1 MRSEHAA
8 SGAWIRGSLQGRL
21 LTGLLSVV
29 LLVWAVTAVSTW
41 FDVRHEL
48 DELLDSHL
56 AQAAALLVVQQAR
69 EIEDADEPL
78 DAPQLHRYAP
88 RVAFQVWHE
97 GRLAMRSANAPTV
110 PMVALDAPADTA
122 VQPPGQLHQSRPLG
136 SLRDDDAQDR
146 PRGNLRGNLR
156 DDLHDNLRGNQHN
169 DPAQRA
175 EGFVLGF
182 HTVPLAGTDWRV
194 FVAPGAERDVRVLVG
209 EQVASRDDILWAVL
223 HSTLRPMALALPL
236 LALAIW
242 WLVRQGT
249 APLRTLSRTLAARHP
264 QALVPVALDGAP
276 TEMAPLLDALNRLF
290 ERITAMVEA
299 ERRFTADA
307 AHELRTPIAAI
318 RAQAQ
323 VALAE
328 TDDAGRAHALRATLA
343 GCDRAT
349 RLVEQ
354 MLTLSRLEAGAAPAL
369 ATVDLSALARRVAAE
384 LAPRALARQQALSL
398 EADAPHPVLGNDTL
412 LAVLLRNLIDNALRY
427 SPAGAEVQVAV
438 STTADGVCLQV
449 RDSGPGLA
457 ETDRQRLG
465 ERFFRVL
472 GSDQAGSGLGW
483 SIVRRIAAV
492 HGASVEVATSAA
504 LGGLSVSVWWPA
516 VR

>member
-1 MRSEHAA
+1 MRSEPAA

-136 SLRDDDAQDR
+136 SLRDD
-146 PRGNLRGNLR
+146 
-156 DDLHDNLRGNQHN
+156 LHDNQRGNQHN

-194 FVAPGAERDVRVLVG
+194 FVAQGAERDVRVLVG

-223 HSTLRPMALALPL
+223 RSTLKPMALALPL

-328 TDDAGRAHALRATLA
+328 TDDAARAHALRATLA

-354 MLTLSRLEAGAAPAL
+354 MLTLSRLEAGAAPAM

-492 HGASVEVATSAA
+492 HGASVEVAASAA
-504 LGGLSVSVWWPA
+504 LGGLSVSLCWPA

>member
-1 MRSEHAA
+1 MRTSPA
-8 SGAWIRGSLQGRL
+8 SSRSGWLGGSLQGRL
-21 LTGLLSVV
+21 LAGLLGVV
-29 LLVWAVTAVSTW
+29 VVVWAATAASTW
-41 FDVRHEL
+41 VDVRHEL

-69 EIEDADEPL
+69 EIDDGDEAM

-110 PMVALDAPADTA
+110 PMVALGAPTPTA
-122 VQPPGQLHQSRPLG
+122 VPPPGQSPGPRPPG
-136 SLRDDDAQDR
+136 GLRDDDDHLG
-146 PRGNLRGNLR
+146 PRG
-156 DDLHDNLRGNQHN
+156 DQHGGRHG
-169 DPAQRA
+169 DRAQRT

-194 FVAPGAERDVRVLVG
+194 FVAQGAERDVRVLVG

-223 HSTLRPMALALPL
+223 RSTLKPMALALPL

-249 APLRTLSRTLAARHP
+249 APLRSLSRTLAARHP
-264 QALVPVALDGAP
+264 QALAPVVLDGAP

-318 RAQAQ
+318 RTQAQ

-328 TDDAGRAHALRATLA
+328 TDHTARAHALRATLA

-354 MLTLSRLEAGAAPAL
+354 MLTLSRLEAGVAPAL
-369 ATVDLSALARRVAAE
+369 ALVDLSVLARRVAAE
-384 LAPRALARQQALSL
+384 LAPRAFERQQTLSL
-398 EADAPHPVLGNDTL
+398 DAEAPQVVNGNETL
-412 LAVLLRNLIDNALRY
+412 LAVLLRNLIDNGLRY
-427 SPAGAEVQVAV
+427 SPNGAEVQVAV
-438 STTADGVCLQV
+438 SAAPEGVLLQV
-449 RDSGPGLA
+449 QDSGPGLA
-457 ETDRQRLG
+457 DADRQRLG

-492 HGASVEVATSAA
+492 HGAEVTVDRSAA
-504 LGGLSVSVWWPA
+504 LGGLSVSVRWPA
-516 VR
+516 EA